1 MDSKVMKKT
10 LCIFFLLIFN
20 QTSAIEFNGQFIQG
34 HFIIGK
40 TSSNTKILI
49 DKKKVKVTADG
60 YFAFGIEKDRKLD
73 LVITEGNKKI
83 IKKIKKRKYNIQ
95 KINGLAKKKV
105 TPPEEFYARIKREN
119 KLIVDAREINS
130 DLSFFKEKFILPV
143 DDVIITGVYGS
154 QRILNGI
161 PKWPH
166 YGLDFAQKKGAPIK
180 AMNNGI
186 VTLSEK
192 DLFYT
197 GATLIFDHGHGISTL
212 YMHMDKIFVSIG
224 DHVKKGEIIGTVGST
239 GRSTGPHLDVRLN
252 WFGTRLDPATILNI
266 K

>member
-1 MDSKVMKKT
+1 MDSKVIKKT
-10 LCIFFLLIFN
+10 LCIFFLFIFN
-20 QTSAIEFNGQFIQG
+20 QTSAIEFKGKFIQG

-49 DKKKVKVTADG
+49 DRKKVKVTADG

-73 LVITEGNKKI
+73 IVITEGNKKI

-95 KINGLAKKKV
+95 KIDGLAKKKV

-143 DDVIITGVYGS
+143 DDAIVTGVYGS